1 MANSETKY
9 LLLETQTDF
18 DAFVDANQAITWLAY
33 DTEFIM
39 EKRYYP
45 ELCLIQ
51 VATEVGTYLIDS
63 IKIEKLDG
71 LMRMMENPDVLKIT
85 HAGENDYRIFY
96 KLFGVLP
103 KNVFDTQIAD
113 GFMNAQFPMSF
124 KDLVW
129 KYLKVSLQK
138 GFKVSDWSKRPLTEK
153 QLDYALDDV
162 IYLYDLYK
170 NLKIKLDERG
180 RFDWVMQEC
189 QLLGEAEYYE
199 SDPYKDLAKSRTFS
213 SLRKKEKLFLIRLMD
228 WRIALAKRKN
238 ISKKMV
244 LDTKIMYEIAKS
256 MGVSKKAL
264 QSHRIIPNWVTTKHW
279 DEFLELYNKEET
291 EHENAVIKKHGSP
304 VKSNMQRS
312 LTMDLLIAML
322 KYKAMEYEVSSNL
335 IVNRADLNDMK
346 LKSDFFP
353 EYFEKGWRKELLG
366 KELISWLKSRNPLSV
381 EIVDNEWIIKE
392 K

>member
-1 MANSETKY
+1 MSSSNTDY
-9 LLLETQTDF
+9 LFLETQIAF
-18 DAFVDANQAITWLAY
+18 DEFVTTNQSITWLAY

-39 EKRYYP
+39 EKRFYP
-45 ELCLIQ
+45 DLCLIQ

-63 IKIEKLDG
+63 IKIKDLGG
-71 LMRMMENPDVLKIT
+71 LMSMMENPDILKIT

-103 KNVFDTQIAD
+103 KNIFDTQVAD
-113 GFMNAQFPMSF
+113 GFMNPQYPMSF

-138 GFKVSDWSKRPLTEK
+138 GFKVSDWRKRPLTEK

-162 IYLYDLYK
+162 IYLYELYQK
-170 NLKIKLDERG
+170 LKAKLDERG

-189 QLLGEAEYYE
+189 QLLGEADYYE
-199 SDPYKDLAKSRTFS
+199 KDPYKDLAKSRTFS

-279 DEFLELYNKEET
+279 DEFLELYNMPET
-291 EHENAVIKKHGSP
+291 DEANLVIKKYGSP
-304 VKSNMQRS
+304 VRSNMQRS

-335 IVNRADLNDMK
+335 IVNRADLNEMK
-346 LKSDFFP
+346 LKSNFFP

-366 KELISWLKSRNPLSV
+366 KELVSWLKSRSPLSV
-381 EIVDNEWIIKE
+381 EIIDNQWIIKE